1 MKHTKNS
8 GLKKKIF
15 YILFAVFVTTV
26 TILNAVSLRANEDD
40 APSHKKRQESN
51 NDGTYQLSL
60 DVTGETESKV
70 GKANV
75 IVIVDT
81 SGSMSDRAGNE
92 TRLQAAKSAVKS
104 LSKSLLGNNTEAN
117 KDIVQ
122 LALVTFSTTAKTAV
136 EPTTKYE
143 DVEGAIENLQAD
155 GGTNWEAALL
165 EANNVDFGDNDPKY
179 VIFVSDGDPTFRVSS
194 HNGDRLYNN
203 GRVRESD
210 ITNPDEY
217 YYSVTDIYGRT
228 YTQWWDNKTSNAGEG
243 HRGTGST
250 DYYEWNYT
258 DAAAIA
264 RTVVENGATLYS
276 IGAYGDVNKME
287 DLAQYAYEDDE
298 KGSEHYYNASSTTEL
313 QNALNTILEEIETS
327 GIGEVS
333 ITDGTT
339 SAVKAK
345 SGTVHLLKVDQSS
358 YKYWLSMEAKKDEN
372 GNYYN
377 DSIGSKITF
386 TKSGAN
392 YIGTWTD
399 KKGTHTITGTIEEDP
414 NDESKE
420 IFKMQWTNEGNDLHN
435 FAPPVATLNK
445 DENDNESVE
454 WDLKEVGTLLNGV
467 TYTVTFDV
475 WPTQYTYD
483 LIADLNNEKVKYED
497 LSSSEDNTSPYAG
510 LDKYISKTLTGEYF
524 LKTNTEAV
532 LNYKDTRK
540 ENPKEEQSKYINPP
554 AVETKVEKISVE
566 KKWEND
572 LDSEEGNPI
581 DIVLN
586 RKTGNVKDEF
596 YKASL
601 TFANNYKKENINI
614 ATGLMRLKKSE
625 DGQTGEVQILET
637 GHDYTFE
644 EVSEHYYK
652 WELIAQTVHPMII
665 NGELKE
671 LVLLDEA
678 ATQTY
683 KNDELPAYSLPKDMP
698 EGADY
703 YDDGTNKYVKLDGKL
718 YIITDAK
725 PIIKAY
731 NYRRSNLNIT
741 KTVDGKN
748 ADPDEL
754 FEFKITVKDPGLS
767 SGEKLWFSVF
777 DENNKPVI
785 DESLPVSSNWT
796 PERKDGNLT
805 GFYYGENESELTVSL
820 KAGQN
825 LRFTNLTT
833 KATYTI
839 EESDKDNY
847 TFKDAEGNAKYGK
860 NQNPVDY
867 IKGTDYKVDKNSKK
881 ITGDITLTNT
891 TFSIEVTNTY
901 ELVSID
907 LTKVWDDASNQD
919 GIRPDDIKVQ
929 VYRQVGENGE
939 AEAYGDPI
947 TITKDSV
954 DKTDS
959 NKWIYTIE
967 SSEELALPRFD
978 TNGEEYLY
986 SVKEL
991 EVEKYETEYE
1001 PKTVNQTEGK
1011 ATYTITNKH
1020 NPEKYNENGE
1030 LEVTKHWDDF
1040 DNEDKLRKEVTVEL
1054 YKNGEPTG
1062 KTITLKTDQD
1072 SKAKFTNLPM
1082 YESGKE
1088 ISYTIVETT
1097 SLTGYEKPEYDMNT
1111 KGSFKV
1117 TNKHTPLYNE
1127 KGELEVTKHWDDVD
1141 NKDNLRKEVTVELY
1155 INGEKSGKTVTLTTD
1170 QDSKAKFTN
1179 LPKYDK
1185 DGKEIE
1191 YTIVETTT
1199 LEKYEEPKYDM
1210 SKAGSFTVT
1219 NKYTPLYNEN
1229 GELEVTKHWDDFD
1242 NVDDLRKEVTVE
1254 LYINGEKS
1262 GKTVT
1267 LTTDQDSKAKFTNLP
1282 KYDKDGK
1289 EIEYTIVETTSL
1301 EKYEEPKYDMNT
1313 KSSFTV
1319 TNKYTPLYNENGEL
1333 EVTKHWDDVDNEDG
1347 LRKEVTVELYINGEK
1362 SGKTVTLKTNQDS
1375 KAKFTNLPR
1384 FDKDGKEIEYT
1395 IVETTTLE
1403 KYEKPE
1409 YDMNTK
1415 GSFTVTNKHVPLYNK
1430 DGKLKVT
1437 KYWEDNNDYD
1447 GLRKDVTVELYINNS
1462 PSGKTVNLTK
1472 VDGSNDLF
1480 TDLPKYDENGKEI
1493 EYTIVETTSL
1503 TGYEDPE
1510 YDMDTPGDFKVTNIH
1525 GVVPVSINVK
1535 KIWIDNDNQDGKRK
1549 DEITVKIFA
1558 NGDFLKNETIKGD
1571 VEKDTWTYTIRGLDR
1586 YKDGS
1591 EITYTI
1597 EEVQVDEYEEPVVS
1611 GNAKEGF
1618 TIKNTH
1624 NPSKISKTG
1633 TKTWDHKDNQF
1644 DHPDSITVIL
1654 HAKVGDEELET
1665 QSQTVTEKDGKW
1677 EYSFTGLDEYKDG
1690 KIITYWVDEAPVTDY
1705 TTVID
1710 KDGNIKNT
1718 YSPEKFTI
1726 NGTKSWDDENN
1737 QDGKR
1742 PDHITVIL
1750 HGIVD
1755 GQEIK
1760 EVRQQKDVYEVNS
1773 KWEYSFENVYKYAGG
1788 KEIEYSI
1795 EELPVSEYDEPII
1808 HGTADEGFSITNHH
1822 TPETITYI
1830 VKKNWDD
1837 YNNADEIRPDSINVT
1852 LYKTVNGVRTIKQ
1865 TFTIN
1870 AENDWTYTFTDLPRY
1885 EGGKEITYDIVEDVV
1900 EGYAASYDTN
1910 DDTVD
1915 DKIQINTTITN
1926 TQTVDITI
1934 NKTWDDQDNHDGI
1947 RPEYIIVNIFANG
1960 DLIDSIRITKDDN
1973 WKKVVEGLLKYQN
1986 GVLITYTIEEETVDG
2001 YKTTIDGFNITN
2013 THEVIPEEQI
2023 EVMPPKTGVDSD
2035 KTNYP
2040 LLISLALIGVYEVI
2054 FNKKTNIEVLSNLKS
2069 IRN

>member
-117 KDIVQ
+117 KDVVQ
-122 LALVTFSTTAKTAV
+122 LALVTFSTTAKTSV
-136 EPTTKYE
+136 EPKTKYE

-179 VIFVSDGDPTFRVSS
+179 IIFVSDGDPTFRVTS
-194 HNGDRLYNN
+194 HDGNRLDNY
-203 GRVRESD
+203 GRVIERNV
-210 ITNPDEY
+210 TNPDEY

-228 YTQWWDNKTSNAGEG
+228 YTQWWDNKTNNAGEG

-420 IFKMQWTNEGNDLHN
+420 IFKMEWTNEGNDLHN
-435 FAPPVATLNK
+435 FAPPAANLNK

-497 LSSSEDNTSPYAG
+497 LSSSEGNTSPYAG

-596 YKASL
+596 YSASL
-601 TFANNYKKENINI
+601 SFQNNFKKENINI

-625 DGQTGEVQILET
+625 DGKTGEVQILET

-683 KNDELPAYSLPKDMP
+683 KNDELPAYPLPKDMP

-731 NYRRSNLNIT
+731 NYRRSNLNVT

-754 FEFKITVKDPGLS
+754 FEFKITVKDSGLS

-891 TFSIEVTNTY
+891 TFSIEVKNTY

-929 VYRQVGENGE
+929 VYRQIGENGE
-939 AEAYGDPI
+939 AEAYGNPI

-967 SSEELALPRFD
+967 SSEELSLPRFD

-991 EVEKYETEYE
+991 AVEKYETEYE

-1020 NPEKYNENGE
+1020 NPDMYNENGE

-1040 DNEDKLRKEVTVEL
+1040 DNEDGLRKEVTVEL

-1072 SKAKFTNLPM
+1072 SKTKFTNLPM

-1127 KGELEVTKHWDDVD
+1127 NGELEVTKHWDDVD
-1141 NKDNLRKEVTVELY
+1141 NVDDLRKEVTVELY

-1179 LPKYDK
+1179 LPRFDK

-1191 YTIVETTT
+1191 YTIVETTS

-1242 NVDDLRKEVTVE
+1242 NEDGLRKEVTVE

-1282 KYDKDGK
+1282 
-1289 EIEYTIVETTSL
+1289 
-1301 EKYEEPKYDMNT
+1301 
-1313 KSSFTV
+1313 
-1319 TNKYTPLYNENGEL
+1319 
-1333 EVTKHWDDVDNEDG
+1333 
-1347 LRKEVTVELYINGEK
+1347 
-1362 SGKTVTLKTNQDS
+1362 
-1375 KAKFTNLPR
+1375 R

-1403 KYEKPE
+1403 KYEEPK

-1480 TDLPKYDENGKEI
+1480 TDLPKYDENGK
-1493 EYTIVETTSL
+1493 
-1503 TGYEDPE
+1503 
-1510 YDMDTPGDFKVTNIH
+1510 K
-1525 GVVPVSINVK
+1525 
-1535 KIWIDNDNQDGKRK
+1535 
-1549 DEITVKIFA
+1549 
-1558 NGDFLKNETIKGD
+1558 
-1571 VEKDTWTYTIRGLDR
+1571 
-1586 YKDGS
+1586 
-1591 EITYTI
+1591 
-1597 EEVQVDEYEEPVVS
+1597 
-1611 GNAKEGF
+1611 
-1618 TIKNTH
+1618 
-1624 NPSKISKTG
+1624 
-1633 TKTWDHKDNQF
+1633 
-1644 DHPDSITVIL
+1644 
-1654 HAKVGDEELET
+1654 
-1665 QSQTVTEKDGKW
+1665 
-1677 EYSFTGLDEYKDG
+1677 
-1690 KIITYWVDEAPVTDY
+1690 
-1705 TTVID
+1705 
-1710 KDGNIKNT
+1710 
-1718 YSPEKFTI
+1718 
-1726 NGTKSWDDENN
+1726 
-1737 QDGKR
+1737 
-1742 PDHITVIL
+1742 
-1750 HGIVD
+1750 
-1755 GQEIK
+1755 
-1760 EVRQQKDVYEVNS
+1760 
-1773 KWEYSFENVYKYAGG
+1773 
-1788 KEIEYSI
+1788 
-1795 EELPVSEYDEPII
+1795 
-1808 HGTADEGFSITNHH
+1808 
-1822 TPETITYI
+1822 
-1830 VKKNWDD
+1830 
-1837 YNNADEIRPDSINVT
+1837 
-1852 LYKTVNGVRTIKQ
+1852 
-1865 TFTIN
+1865 
-1870 AENDWTYTFTDLPRY
+1870 
-1885 EGGKEITYDIVEDVV
+1885 
-1900 EGYAASYDTN
+1900 
-1910 DDTVD
+1910 
-1915 DKIQINTTITN
+1915 
-1926 TQTVDITI
+1926 
-1934 NKTWDDQDNHDGI
+1934 
-1947 RPEYIIVNIFANG
+1947 
-1960 DLIDSIRITKDDN
+1960 
-1973 WKKVVEGLLKYQN
+1973 
-1986 GVLITYTIEEETVDG
+1986 
-2001 YKTTIDGFNITN
+2001 
-2013 THEVIPEEQI
+2013 
-2023 EVMPPKTGVDSD
+2023 
-2035 KTNYP
+2035 
-2040 LLISLALIGVYEVI
+2040 
-2054 FNKKTNIEVLSNLKS
+2054 
-2069 IRN
+2069 

>member
-15 YILFAVFVTTV
+15 YILFTAIVTLV
-26 TILNAVSLRANEDD
+26 TILNAGSFKANEDD
-40 APSHKKRQESN
+40 APSHNKRQEPN

-81 SGSMSDRAGNE
+81 SGSMSERAGNE

-104 LSKSLLGNNTEAN
+104 LSSSLLGNNTEEN

-143 DVEGAIENLQAD
+143 DVKTTVDKLEAD
-155 GGTNWEAALL
+155 GGTNWEAALM

-203 GRVRESD
+203 GRVRESN

-217 YYSVTDIYGRT
+217 YYTATDWYGRT
-228 YTQWWDNKTSNAGEG
+228 YTQWWDSKTDNAGDG
-243 HRGTGST
+243 HHGTGST

-264 RTVVENGATLYS
+264 RTLVRNEATLYS

-313 QNALNTILEEIETS
+313 QNALNAILEEIETS

-339 SAVKAK
+339 TAVKAK
-345 SGTVHLLKVDQSS
+345 SGTVHLLKVDETS

-386 TKSGAN
+386 TKSGDN
-392 YIGTWTD
+392 YVGTWTD
-399 KKGTHTITGTIEEDP
+399 KKGTHTITGKIEKDP

-420 IFKMQWTNEGNDLHN
+420 IFKMEWTNDGNDLHN
-435 FAPPVATLNK
+435 FAPPAAKLNK
-445 DENDNESVE
+445 DENNNESVD
-454 WDLKEVGTLLNGV
+454 WDLEEVGTLLNGV

-483 LIADLNNEKVKYED
+483 LIADLNNDKVKYEE
-497 LSSSEDNTSPYAG
+497 LSSSESNTSPYAG

-540 ENPKEEQSKYINPP
+540 DNPKEEHSKYTNPP

-596 YKASL
+596 YSTSL
-601 TFANNYKKENINI
+601 SFQNNFKKENINI
-614 ATGLMRLKKSE
+614 ATGLMRLKKNE
-625 DGQTGEVQILET
+625 DGKTGKVQVLET

-678 ATQTY
+678 ATQSY
-683 KNDELPAYSLPKDMP
+683 KNNELPAYSLPKDMP

-718 YIITDAK
+718 YIITNAK
-725 PIIKAY
+725 PEIKAY

-748 ADPDEL
+748 SDPDEL

-777 DENNKPVI
+777 DENNKPII
-785 DESLPVSSNWT
+785 DENLPVSSNWT

-805 GFYYGENESELTVSL
+805 GYYYGEDESELTVSL

-839 EESDKDNY
+839 VESDKDNY
-847 TFKDAEGNAKYGK
+847 AFTDAEGKAEYGEK
-860 NQNPVDY
+860 QDPVDY
-867 IKGTDYKVDKNSKK
+867 VKGTDYKVDKNSKK

-891 TFSIEVTNTY
+891 TFSIDVKNTY
-901 ELVSID
+901 ELVTID
-907 LTKVWDDASNQD
+907 LTKVWDDANNQD

-929 VYRQVGENGE
+929 VYRQVGKNGT

-947 TITKDSV
+947 TITKDNV

-967 SSEELALPRFD
+967 STEELTLPRFN
-978 TNGEEYLY
+978 TNGDEYLY

-1020 NPEKYNENGE
+1020 TPEKYNENGE

-1040 DNEDKLRKEVTVEL
+1040 DNEDKLRKEVTIEL
-1054 YKNGEPTG
+1054 YKNGKPTG
-1062 KTITLKTDQD
+1062 KTITLTTDQD
-1072 SKAKFTNLPM
+1072 SKGKFTDLPM
-1082 YESGKE
+1082 YENGKE

-1097 SLTGYEKPEYDMNT
+1097 TLEKYEKPEYDMNT

-1127 KGELEVTKHWDDVD
+1127 NGELEVTKHWDDFDNVD
-1141 NKDNLRKEVTVELY
+1141 KLRKEVTVELY
-1155 INGEKSGKTVTLTTD
+1155 INSEKSGKTVTLTTD

-1185 DGKEIE
+1185 DGKEIS

-1199 LEKYEEPKYDM
+1199 LEKYEEPKYDT
-1210 SKAGSFTVT
+1210 KTAGSFTVT

-1242 NVDDLRKEVTVE
+1242 NEDKLRKEVTVE
-1254 LYINGEKS
+1254 LYINGSPS
-1262 GKTVT
+1262 GKTIT

-1282 KYDKDGK
+1282 RYDKDGK
-1289 EIEYTIVETTSL
+1289 EISYTIVETTSL
-1301 EKYEEPKYDMNT
+1301 TGYED
-1313 KSSFTV
+1313 
-1319 TNKYTPLYNENGEL
+1319 
-1333 EVTKHWDDVDNEDG
+1333 
-1347 LRKEVTVELYINGEK
+1347 
-1362 SGKTVTLKTNQDS
+1362 
-1375 KAKFTNLPR
+1375 
-1384 FDKDGKEIEYT
+1384 
-1395 IVETTTLE
+1395 
-1403 KYEKPE
+1403 PE
-1409 YDMNTK
+1409 YDMSTK
-1415 GSFTVTNKHVPLYNK
+1415 GSFKVTNKHMPQYNK

-1437 KYWEDNNDYD
+1437 KYWEDNNNYD
-1447 GLRKDVTVELYINNS
+1447 GLRNNVTVELYINGS
-1462 PSGKTVNLTK
+1462 PSGKTVNLTT

-1480 TDLPKYDENGKEI
+1480 TDLPKYDEDGKEI
-1493 EYTIVETTSL
+1493 SYTIVETTSL
-1503 TGYEDPE
+1503 TGYEEPK

-1558 NGDFLKNETIKGD
+1558 NGEFLKNETIKGE
-1571 VEKDTWTYTIRGLDR
+1571 VEDDTWNYTISGLDR
-1586 YKDGS
+1586 YKNGS

-1597 EEVQVDEYEEPVVS
+1597 KEVQVEEYEEPVIS

-1705 TTVID
+1705 TTEID

-1726 NGTKSWDDENN
+1726 NGTKNWDDEND

-1750 HGIVD
+1750 HGKVD

-1760 EVRQQKDVYEVNS
+1760 EVRQQKDVYETNG

-1885 EGGKEITYDIVEDVV
+1885 EGGKEITYDIVEDIV

-1960 DLIDSIRITKDDN
+1960 DYIDSIRITKDDN

-2013 THEVIPEEQI
+2013 THEVIPNETI

-2035 KTNYP
+2035 KTNYS
-2040 LLISLALIGVYEVI
+2040 LFIALALIGIYEVI
-2054 FNKKTNIEVLSNLKS
+2054 FNKEKTNIEVLKNLKS
-2069 IRN
+2069 IRNLI

>member
-117 KDIVQ
+117 KDVVQ

-143 DVEGAIENLQAD
+143 DVKTAIDNLQAD
-155 GGTNWEAALL
+155 GGTNWEAALM

-179 VIFVSDGDPTFRVSS
+179 IIFVSDGNPTFRVTS
-194 HNGDRLYNN
+194 HDGNRLDNY
-203 GRVRESD
+203 GRVRESS

-217 YYSVTDIYGRT
+217 YYTATDWYGRT

-250 DYYEWNYT
+250 DYYKWNYT

-264 RTVVENGATLYS
+264 RTLVRNEATLYS

-287 DLAQYAYEDDE
+287 DLAKYAYEDDE

-313 QNALNTILEEIETS
+313 QNALNAILEEIETS

-339 SAVKAK
+339 TAVKAK
-345 SGTVHLLKVDQSS
+345 SGTVHLLKVDQTS

-420 IFKMQWTNEGNDLHN
+420 IFKMEWTNEGNDLHN
-435 FAPPVATLNK
+435 FAPPAANLNK

-497 LSSSEDNTSPYAG
+497 LSSSEGNTSPYAG

-596 YKASL
+596 YSASL
-601 TFANNYKKENINI
+601 SFQNNFKKENINI

-625 DGQTGEVQILET
+625 DGKTGEVQILET

-718 YIITDAK
+718 YIITNAK
-725 PIIKAY
+725 PEIKAY
-731 NYRRSNLNIT
+731 NYRRSNLNVT

-847 TFKDAEGNAKYGK
+847 AFKDAEGNAKYGK

-891 TFSIEVTNTY
+891 TFSIEVKNTY

-907 LTKVWDDASNQD
+907 LTKVWDDANNQD

-929 VYRQVGENGE
+929 VYRQVGENGK

-947 TITKDSV
+947 TITKDNV
-954 DKTDS
+954 DKTDK
-959 NKWIYTIE
+959 NKWTYTIE
-967 SSEELALPRFD
+967 SSEELSLPRFD
-978 TNGEEYLY
+978 TNGDEYLY

-1020 NPEKYNENGE
+1020 TPEKYNENGE

-1040 DNEDKLRKEVTVEL
+1040 DNEDKLRKEVTIEL
-1054 YKNGEPTG
+1054 YKNGKPTS
-1062 KTITLKTDQD
+1062 KTITLTTDQD
-1072 SKAKFTNLPM
+1072 SKGKFTDLPM
-1082 YESGKE
+1082 YENGKE

-1097 SLTGYEKPEYDMNT
+1097 TLEKYEEPKYDMS
-1111 KGSFKV
+1111 KAGSFTV
-1117 TNKHTPLYNE
+1117 TNKYTPLYNE
-1127 KGELEVTKHWDDVD
+1127 NGELEVTKHWDDVNNVD
-1141 NKDNLRKEVTVELY
+1141 KLRKEVTVELY

-1242 NVDDLRKEVTVE
+1242 NEDKLRNNVTIE
-1254 LYINGEKS
+1254 LYINDSPS
-1262 GKTVT
+1262 GKTIT
-1267 LTTDQDSKAKFTNLP
+1267 LTTD
-1282 KYDKDGK
+1282 
-1289 EIEYTIVETTSL
+1289 
-1301 EKYEEPKYDMNT
+1301 
-1313 KSSFTV
+1313 
-1319 TNKYTPLYNENGEL
+1319 
-1333 EVTKHWDDVDNEDG
+1333 
-1347 LRKEVTVELYINGEK
+1347 
-1362 SGKTVTLKTNQDS
+1362 QDS

-1409 YDMNTK
+1409 YDMSTK
-1415 GSFTVTNKHVPLYNK
+1415 GSFTVTNKHMPQYNK

-1437 KYWEDNNDYD
+1437 KYWEDNNNYD
-1447 GLRKDVTVELYINNS
+1447 GLRNNVTVELYINGS
-1462 PSGKTVNLTK
+1462 PSGKTVNLTT

-1480 TDLPKYDENGKEI
+1480 TDLPKYDEDGKEI
-1493 EYTIVETTSL
+1493 SYTIVETTSL
-1503 TGYEDPE
+1503 TGYEEPK
-1510 YDMDTPGDFKVTNIH
+1510 YDMNTKGDFKVTNIH
-1525 GVVPVSINVK
+1525 GVVPVSIKVK

-1558 NGDFLKNETIKGD
+1558 NGEFLKNETIKGD

-1633 TKTWDHKDNQF
+1633 TKTWDHTGNQF
-1644 DHPDSITVIL
+1644 NHPDSITVIL

-1690 KIITYWVDEAPVTDY
+1690 KIISYWVDEAPVTDY
-1705 TTVID
+1705 TTEID

-1726 NGTKSWDDENN
+1726 NGTKNWDDENN

-1750 HGIVD
+1750 HGKVD

-1760 EVRQQKDVYEVNS
+1760 EVRQQKDVYEVNN
-1773 KWEYSFENVYKYAGG
+1773 KWKYSFENVYKYAGG

-1870 AENDWTYTFTDLPRY
+1870 AENDWTYTFKDLPRY
-1885 EGGKEITYDIVEDVV
+1885 EGGKEITYDIVEDIV

-1915 DKIQINTTITN
+1915 DKKQINTTITN

-1947 RPEYIIVNIFANG
+1947 RPEYITVNIFANG

-1973 WKKVVEGLLKYQN
+1973 WKKVIEGLLKYKN

-2013 THEVIPEEQI
+2013 THEVIPEEHI

-2040 LLISLALIGVYEVI
+2040 LLISLALIGIYEVI